1 MTEVEIMK
9 LVLAHLPTIAI
20 AIGVAK
26 IYMKVVIF
34 TQKIEEQVLHNRN
47 DIETLISIHIDRH
60 DEDAKRFIQRLK

>member
-9 LVLAHLPTIAI
+9 LVLTHLPTIAI

-34 TQKIEEQVLHNRN
+34 TQRIEEQVLHNRN

-60 DEDAKRFIQRLK
+60 DEDAKRFIQRMK